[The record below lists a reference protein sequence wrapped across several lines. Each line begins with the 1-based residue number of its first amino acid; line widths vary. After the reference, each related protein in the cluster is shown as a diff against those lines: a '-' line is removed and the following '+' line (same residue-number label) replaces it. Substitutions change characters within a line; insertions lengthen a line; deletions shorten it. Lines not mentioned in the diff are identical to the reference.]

1 MEIIALI
8 EKSEEQLNKKLVKRY
23 AYLQLLLKELRTKD
37 ISDPMVTNINQHI
50 QVLNSFDGKLK
61 ELSKL
66 VQKTIRK
73 ILNQLEKDLKIVPK
87 NLFRA
92 RWMAIG
98 MTVFG
103 VPLGVSFGASM
114 GNMGFIGIGIPI
126 GMVIGMAIGAG
137 MDKKAAKEGRQ
148 LQLEAMY

>member
-37 ISDPMVTNINQHI
+37 IPDPMVTNINQHI

-92 RWMAIG
+92 PWIAIG
-98 MTVFG
+98 MTGFG
-103 VPLGVSFGASM
+103 VPLGVSVGASM
-114 GNMGFIGIGIPI
+114 GNMGFIGSGIPI